1 VSRFVLEYLFLI
13 EPVCQWVLSRSEE
26 SLMTARW
33 YAAWILVFDIS
44 IIFCMYG
51 VWATLTLTGRLGSSS
66 SSGGGGGRGGGVCG
80 GGSSS
85 SPSSPGSGLGSNG
98 ADGSYDLFF
107 GHGKHSMT
115 GLNLSGGN
123 GILNY
128 DNSSEKT
135 TVGSS
140 KMGFTTTAVQR
151 ITHSNSQG
159 SSGGCSNLSGNNNSN
174 NAIDIVLLSGES
186 HS

>member
-1 VSRFVLEYLFLI
+1 VSRFVIEYLILI
-13 EPVCQWVLSRSEE
+13 EPVCQWVLSSSEE

-66 SSGGGGGRGGGVCG
+66 GGGGGSSGDCG
-80 GGSSS
+80 GGS
-85 SPSSPGSGLGSNG
+85 SSPGSGLGSNG
-98 ADGSYDLFF
+98 ADGNYDLFF

-128 DNSSEKT
+128 DNLSEKA

-159 SSGGCSNLSGNNNSN
+159 SSGGSSNPSGNNNSN
-174 NAIDIVLLSGES
+174 NAIDMILLSGES